1 MNGGNRTHNFR
12 NCLPFRSTWVVRGVR
27 VAQSLVLDVI
37 ICRSSFDFFPLT
49 IVLSVI
55 VLSVILRITYSGYHY
70 GICQLFCMWYV
81 SILKSYMQIY
91 HTIATTIIM
100 IIMSNDMLLSMY
112 ILSKFTY
119 LIYVSKFIYFIHIYV
134 SKFKILILFQLSNK
148 LRWNLKMVRDY
159 KW

>member
-1 MNGGNRTHNFR
+1 
-12 NCLPFRSTWVVRGVR
+12 
-27 VAQSLVLDVI
+27 
-37 ICRSSFDFFPLT
+37 
-49 IVLSVI
+49 
-55 VLSVILRITYSGYHY
+55 
-70 GICQLFCMWYV
+70 
-81 SILKSYMQIY
+81 MQIY

-148 LRWNLKMVRDY
+148 LR
-159 KW
+159 

>member
-1 MNGGNRTHNFR
+1 MNGGNRAHNFR
-12 NCLPFRSTWVVRGVR
+12 NCLPFRSTWVVSGVR
-27 VAQSLVLDVI
+27 VAQSLILDVI
-37 ICRSSFDFFPLT
+37 LCRSSFDLFPLT

-55 VLSVILRITYSGYHY
+55 LRITSSGYHY
-70 GICQLFCMWYV
+70 GICKPFCRWYV
-81 SILKSYMQIY
+81 PILKNYMQIY

-100 IIMSNDMLLSMY
+100 IIMSNDVLLSMY

-119 LIYVSKFIYFIHIYV
+119 LVYVSKFIYFIHIYV

-148 LRWNLKMVRDY
+148 LRWNFKMVRDH